1 MKLFGIH
8 FGSSSTTNLN
18 PDQVVLKLNTES

>member
-8 FGSSSTTNLN
+8 FGSSSTANLN